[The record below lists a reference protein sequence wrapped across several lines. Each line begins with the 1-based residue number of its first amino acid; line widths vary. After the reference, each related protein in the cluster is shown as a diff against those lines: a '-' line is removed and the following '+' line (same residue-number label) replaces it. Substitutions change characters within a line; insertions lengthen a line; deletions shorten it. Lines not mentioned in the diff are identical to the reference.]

1 MFSFKSVY
9 FVIFILIIHFSR
21 SEISDKRL
29 CVDEKCSGLI
39 SVGKTLK
46 KYNSIEEGILSF
58 GPDEE
63 VKIFSYGAGTRPEFL
78 GVEIAGKRGYVN
90 KDFISETHRAQRPKV
105 LVNTELSEK
114 EQAPLNSENKIS
126 EIKADTTLK
135 AFEIVDGTKIP
146 LDIAS
151 LSTELPP
158 SDGDV
163 LKEFQDTKPL
173 DAVSDSPLV
182 ENPDV
187 SSKESIENFT
197 QPIPTEDQSDEEEEG
212 EDDNG
217 DDTEDDSDDE
227 TDFELN
233 ESPEHKV
240 KTVIQGAASD
250 SIKEANTPS
259 QILHDVLE
267 NAVSNMTESDEAD
280 QKNEGLVVGATEKTL
295 PVSEGEQNNKYEDAT
310 RNNTDVTPP
319 NIDKITTTLPEKKI
333 DNNEL
338 SLEAETK
345 EIALELKTESI
356 VSEAVTETKTISTNS
371 EEKNTKTLSVAS
383 DNVGLQNEEGNR
395 RNEDG
400 KQYVASEENN
410 NNVVPTT
417 QVPIEIEVLAQE
429 VEAVTQDP
437 AATISAEPLLSN
449 PHNSPAENYVQ
460 VNNVETPKNEEPK
473 DEGIFGGIGN
483 ILPLFNFV
491 PKQEETAESASE
503 INAPL
508 IDNSSHLPLEDN
520 RAEIVNFIENRAED
534 NNVEGKNSIRDY
546 LGTEK
551 MENVDLSNER
561 VADEVVNPPEEIG
574 ITKETSVD
582 PNDIH
587 QEQSAS
593 LAGGFFSEILSLFG
607 FSNEISEQVKPSFK
621 EDIKHDVEIQ
631 KSHHVNDDIHID
643 HPLSNLHQKSHD
655 VQTCDSK
662 LEQCPQIAKQGFCD
676 KDGDDCPQ
684 GEVVSI
690 PKQHKLLRSIST
702 ESFEE
707 VFVEAVS
714 SDLFLY
720 LTTTSFSVLVLIFVW
735 ILVDKCRREGPLI
748 ARINKLEQ
756 QLLATLKEN
765 DALHEKTTLFVEEK
779 TQLVVETVPNE
790 VVNELNDKL
799 SKIVEEKLAL
809 EDQILALEKELDNST
824 EVGIEL
830 NKIISEMLNS
840 GDGSEILKDNIEQM
854 QKRLLEQQDTINSL
868 NDTLNIRETES
879 YEIKLELDIA
889 RKKVG
894 DLQREVDMMVEKILK
909 IEEEKDRQ
917 HGSLENEIA
926 MYKNKCKEALTQE
939 HVLRNNIISL
949 NQKVADLQRLS
960 DTKIKEYDS
969 LKETLNTV
977 KSVKNDKNALKSFLD
992 VSEVKAQLEQMKSE
1006 NLKYSQQISKEREA
1020 NASYTTQFQNLTQE
1034 IEELRLKYEKADKDK
1049 VESTTKLEVLNNYFK
1064 EKEAQM
1070 RKEINKYE
1078 SLWATK
1084 EGEATSTTERIRY
1097 MQEELQNYKSQNE
1110 NLKQEIINQEVE
1122 LKSQISMLEK
1132 KNQEN
1137 WVIQRQAERKLE
1149 EARHEAA
1156 ILRNRLT
1163 LRERTL
1169 AEGNNS
1175 IRMQSPPP
1183 HHQNGELPVSPNP
1196 TQSPPLLFN
1205 PRDHI
1210 TKSPPLKVM
1219 PPPPFLPPP
1228 LAGTPFMPPPPL
1240 DRMMSPLNDI
1250 SGMPPF
1256 LPGLAPGM
1264 FPGDHRPPPLGRMSS
1279 PPPVGGRY
1287 SPESTVYSEY
1297 DRYDR
1302 RTPSPPY
1309 DSEYGVSPP
1318 PIRGYSPYNDRDRLR
1333 EDRRDYKRP
1342 QPRSNGRN
1350 SKGVHSSGS
1359 ENDSLGR
1366 ASKKPQRKV

>member
-9 FVIFILIIHFSR
+9 FVIFTLIIHFSR

-39 SVGKTLK
+39 SIGKTLK

-63 VKIFSYGAGTRPEFL
+63 VKIFSYGAGTRSDLL
-78 GVEIAGKRGYVN
+78 GVEIAGKRGYAN
-90 KDFISETHRAQRPKV
+90 KDFISETHRVQRPKI
-105 LVNTELSEK
+105 LVNTQLSEE
-114 EQAPLNSENKIS
+114 EQVLLKSENKIP
-126 EIKADTTLK
+126 EIKADTTLE

-146 LDIAS
+146 FDVAS
-151 LSTELPP
+151 LSTEAP
-158 SDGDV
+158 SHDGNV
-163 LKEFQDTKPL
+163 LEEFQDTKPL
-173 DAVSDSPLV
+173 EAVPDSSPV
-182 ENPDV
+182 DKPDV
-187 SSKESIENFT
+187 SSKESIAENVT
-197 QPIPTEDQSDEEEEG
+197 QPTPTEDQSDEEEEG

-227 TDFELN
+227 ADFELN
-233 ESPEHKV
+233 ESPTNKME
-240 KTVIQGAASD
+240 TVIQDTATD
-250 SIKEANTPS
+250 SIKKADTSS
-259 QILHDVLE
+259 QILHNILGND
-267 NAVSNMTESDEAD
+267 VSNAIENVEAN
-280 QKNEGLVVGATEKTL
+280 QKNEGFVIGATEKVL
-295 PVSEGEQNNKYEDAT
+295 PVSGREQFNKYEDTTGGPTVVA
-310 RNNTDVTPP
+310 PP
-319 NIDKITTTLPEKKI
+319 NIDKISTTLPEKKI
-333 DNNEL
+333 DNDVL
-338 SLEAETK
+338 PLEAQKK
-345 EIALELKTESI
+345 EIALEVNTGSI
-356 VSEAVTETKTISTNS
+356 VSEATKETISNSS
-371 EEKNTKTLSVAS
+371 EEDNTQTLSAAS
-383 DNVGLQNEEGNR
+383 GDVGLQNEEGSEPSENV
-395 RNEDG
+395 
-400 KQYVASEENN
+400 KHFAPPEENN
-410 NNVVPTT
+410 NNVVPIT
-417 QVPIEIEVLAQE
+417 QVPIEIEVLAPE
-429 VEAVTQDP
+429 VEAVISDP
-437 AATISAEPLLSN
+437 SDTISAESFVSN
-449 PHNSPAENYVQ
+449 PHDSPVKNDVQ
-460 VNNVETPKNEEPK
+460 VDNGETLKNEESK
-473 DEGIFGGIGN
+473 GEGIFGGIGN
-483 ILPLFNFV
+483 ILPLFNLV
-491 PKQEETAESASE
+491 SKQEDTVESASE
-503 INAPL
+503 INGLPD
-508 IDNSSHLPLEDN
+508 DNSSHLVLEEN
-520 RAEIVNFIENRAED
+520 KEKIVDFIENKAEA
-534 NNVEGKNSIRDY
+534 NNAEGKNSITDY
-546 LGTEK
+546 FGTEK
-551 MENVDLSNER
+551 MENVDLSNDR
-561 VADEVVNPPEEIG
+561 ITDKVVNPPEEIE
-574 ITKETSVD
+574 ITKETSAD
-582 PNDIH
+582 PNNFQQQH
-587 QEQSAS
+587 SAS
-593 LAGGFFSEILSLFG
+593 SAGGFFSGILSLFG
-607 FSNEISEQVKPSFK
+607 FSDEKSNIHEQVKPSFT
-621 EDIKHDVEIQ
+621 EDISHNVGIQ
-631 KSHHVNDDIHID
+631 KGHDINDDVDIGHS
-643 HPLSNLHQKSHD
+643 LSNLNQKPND
-655 VQTCDSK
+655 DQTCDSK
-662 LEQCPQIAKQGFCD
+662 PEQCPQIVKEGFCD
-676 KDGDDCPQ
+676 KDGNDCPQ
-684 GEVVSI
+684 DEVLSI
-690 PKQHKLLRSIST
+690 SKQDKLLRSFSA
-702 ESFEE
+702 ENFEKL
-707 VFVEAVS
+707 FVEAFS

-756 QLLATLKEN
+756 QLLTTLKEN

-790 VVNELNDKL
+790 VVNELNTKL
-799 SKIVEEKLAL
+799 SKTIEEKLAL

-854 QKRLLEQQDTINSL
+854 QKRLLEQQNTINSL
-868 NDTLNIRETES
+868 NNTLSIRETEN
-879 YEIKLELDIA
+879 YEIKLELDITK
-889 RKKVG
+889 KKVG
-894 DLQREVDMMVEKILK
+894 DLQGEVDMMVEKILK

-917 HGSLENEIA
+917 HGSLESEIA
-926 MYKNKCKEALTQE
+926 IYKNKCKEALTQE

-949 NQKVADLQRLS
+949 NQKVAELQRLS

-1006 NLKYSQQISKEREA
+1006 NLKYSQQLSKEREA
-1020 NASYTTQFQNLTQE
+1020 NVSYTTQLQNLTQE
-1034 IEELRLKYEKADKDK
+1034 IEELRLKYERADKDK
-1049 VESTTKLEVLNNYFK
+1049 VEINTKLEVLNNYFK

-1070 RKEINKYE
+1070 RKEINKHE

-1097 MQEELQNYKSQNE
+1097 MQEELQNYKCQNE

-1137 WVIQRQAERKLE
+1137 WVTQRQAERKLE

-1175 IRMQSPPP
+1175 IRLQSPPP

-1228 LAGTPFMPPPPL
+1228 LAGAPFMPPPPL
-1240 DRMMSPLNDI
+1240 DGMMSPLSDI

-1256 LPGLAPGM
+1256 LPGLTPGM

-1309 DSEYGVSPP
+1309 DSEYAASPP
-1318 PIRGYSPYNDRDRLR
+1318 PIRGYSPYNDRDQLR
-1333 EDRRDYKRP
+1333 DDRRDYKRP

-1350 SKGVHSSGS
+1350 SKGVYIYRCS
-1359 ENDSLGR
+1359 
-1366 ASKKPQRKV
+1366 